1 MANLTMK
8 QALDIQLSHIDEWAK
23 VLNTETYLRLLRDIS
38 ERNAKGYESPYDVV
52 RGSDI
57 SNMIHNYM
65 IN

>member
-52 RGSDI
+52 RGSNI